1 VSPVTLC
8 FHAADGEW
16 GHRVAVPP
24 SQLLAQVRAIRRV
37 RRVHVTFDDAFR
49 NIGSVFPDL
58 LALGVPVTI
67 FVCTGFTD
75 RGGAPLTVPEL
86 ADQPHERLETMT
98 WDELREWRERGVGV
112 GSHTVTHPHL
122 RALSDDELRTE
133 LVDSR
138 RRIEEELDRACLWLA
153 YPYGEHDARV
163 RAGAH
168 AAGYAQAFS
177 LRTAGR
183 GDYACP
189 RVALNRRDSIPRAL
203 LKASPL
209 HYPVGELL
217 ERFRSRRGTR
227 PQPT

>member
-1 VSPVTLC
+1 MPVTLC
-8 FHAADGEW
+8 FHAASADW
-16 GHRVAVPP
+16 AHRVSLAPE
-24 SQLLAQVRAIRRV
+24 QLLEQVRAIRRF

-49 NIGSVFPDL
+49 SIEAVLPDL

-67 FVCTGFTD
+67 FACTGFAD
-75 RGGAPLTVPEL
+75 GGGAPLTVPEL
-86 ADQPHERLETMT
+86 AGERHNRLATMT
-98 WDELREWRERGVGV
+98 WDELREWSRRGVGLA
-112 GSHTVTHPHL
+112 SHTVSHPHL
-122 RALSDDELRTE
+122 VRLPGDELRTE
-133 LVDSR
+133 LVESK
-138 RRIEEELDRACLWLA
+138 RRIEEELGRECLWLA

-163 RAGAH
+163 RRAAED
-168 AAGYAQAFS
+168 AGYTRAFS

-217 ERFRSRRGTR
+217 ERLRSRRAVGPET
-227 PQPT
+227 T